1 MGIFDRLF
9 KPNVKMLQKMKY
21 VKGLIKA
28 LRYKDWSVR
37 REAAEALGE
46 IGDLRAIKP
55 LYEIIMSDRDKDVRE
70 RAAEA
75 LGKLA
80 DKYGFTPMGLALQE
94 AAEGLSRF
102 AEGKFKTVEQLIH
115 ALQNDSNPFVQMGA
129 AIDLGLHGDPKAIEP
144 LRYAIQHDPDPAVRE
159 AAKEALEKIKSKNL
173 K

>member
-9 KPNVKMLQKMKY
+9 EPIVERLQKKKE

-28 LRYKDWSVR
+28 LRHKDEYVR
-37 REAAEALGE
+37 EEAAEALGE
-46 IGDLRAIKP
+46 IGDRRAIKP

-70 RAAEA
+70 RASEA
-75 LGKLA
+75 LDKFA
-80 DKYGFTPMGLALQE
+80 DKYGFTSMGLALQE

-115 ALQNDSNPFVQMGA
+115 ALQNDSNPFVRWGA

-144 LRYAIQHDPDPAVRE
+144 LRYAIQHDPNPAVRE

>member
-1 MGIFDRLF
+1 MFEREQD
-9 KPNVKMLQKMKY
+9 
-21 VKGLIKA
+21 GL
-28 LRYKDWSVR
+28 LERFGCYK
-37 REAAEALGE
+37 
-46 IGDLRAIKP
+46 
-55 LYEIIMSDRDKDVRE
+55 IIMSDRNEDVRE

-80 DKYGFTPMGLALQE
+80 DKYGFTSMELALQE
-94 AAEGLSRF
+94 AAEGLGRF

-115 ALQNDSNPFVQMGA
+115 ALQNDSNPFVRMGA

-144 LRYAIQHDPDPAVRE
+144 LRYAIQHDPNPAVRE